1 MNNTAIPIDA
11 SKARNEFFNLLRRVY
26 LEDVVFLVKKAG
38 IPVAEI
44 SRTREI
50 KKKNLALFAGIW
62 KGTVLDNDL
71 FWKRALAKKS
81 RKKRISL

>member
-1 MNNTAIPIDA
+1 MNNTPIPIDA
-11 SKARNEFFNLLRRVY
+11 SRARNEFFNLLRRVY

-44 SRTREI
+44 SRTKEI
-50 KKKNLALFAGIW
+50 KKKSLSSFAGIW
-62 KGTVLDNDL
+62 KGTELDSDL
-71 FWKRALAKKS
+71 FWKRALRGKS

>member
-11 SKARNEFFNLLRRVY
+11 SKARNGFFNLLKRVY

-38 IPVAEI
+38 IPVVEI
-44 SRTREI
+44 SKAREI
-50 KKKNLALFAGIW
+50 KKKNLTAFAGIW
-62 KGTVLDNDL
+62 KGTALDNDL
-71 FWKRALAKKS
+71 FWKRALVKKS